1 VERAHDDTA
10 VLYSEEQYVPNLF
23 ELTIRRTRRGGATA

>member
-1 VERAHDDTA
+1 VERADDETA

-23 ELTIRRTRRGGATA
+23 ELTIRRRRRGGALA